1 MTQTATA
8 RRLLRVGVL
17 ASGSGTNLQALLDAA
32 ATGRIDASIAVVVCN
47 VPGAGALERA
57 ARAGVPTVL
66 LPSRGVERADHDR
79 AVIEALRAH
88 GVELACL
95 AGYMR
100 LVTPAFLAAFG
111 PTAETRGCPRIL
123 NIHPALLPSFPGL
136 HAQRQA
142 VEYGARV
149 SGCTVHFVDGG
160 TDTGPIVAQAA
171 VPVLDADT
179 EATLGARILV
189 EEHRL
194 FPQAVQWF
202 ARGRLSLSGRQVR
215 LDGAPAQAAGALEWP
230 GVEGR

>member
-1 MTQTATA
+1 MTQNATG

-66 LPSRGVERADHDR
+66 LPSRGVERAAHDR

-88 GVELACL
+88 GVELVCL

-100 LVTPAFLAAFG
+100 LVTPEFLAAFG
-111 PTAETRGCPRIL
+111 PTPETRGCPRL
-123 NIHPALLPSFPGL
+123 MNIHPALLPSFPGL

-142 VEYGARV
+142 VECGARV